1 MDKAHPAGLA
11 RERAWLQAT
20 VAVLSL
26 VPITAGAAGLL
37 LGPGFAGGP
46 AGVPDLASHFAY
58 LSGLL
63 LGLGLGF
70 LALVP
75 GIEHQGLL
83 FRSAAGLV
91 VLGGLARLLAAA
103 ALAGPPSL
111 PHRLAL
117 VMELGVV
124 PAIAAWQARIA
135 RRCAALSVA

>member
-1 MDKAHPAGLA
+1 MDQAYPAGLA

-37 LGPGFAGGP
+37 LGPGLADGP
-46 AGVPDLASHFAY
+46 ADASDLASHFAY

-63 LGLGLGF
+63 LGLGF

-75 GIEHQGLL
+75 GIERQGLL
-83 FRSAAGLV
+83 FRSAAGVV
-91 VLGGLARLLAAA
+91 VLGGLARLSAV

-124 PAIAAWQARIA
+124 PAIAIWQARIA

>member
-1 MDKAHPAGLA
+1 MDQAYPAGLA

-37 LGPGFAGGP
+37 LGPGLVGGP

-75 GIEHQGLL
+75 GIERQGLL
-83 FRSAAGLV
+83 FRSAAGVV
-91 VLGGLARLLAAA
+91 VLGGLARLLAV

-111 PHRLAL
+111 PHRVAL
-117 VMELGVV
+117 VLELGVV
-124 PAIAAWQARIA
+124 PAIAVWQARIA
-135 RRCAALSVA
+135 RRYATLRLA

>member
-1 MDKAHPAGLA
+1 MDKAYPAGLA

-26 VPITAGAAGLL
+26 VPITAGAAGL

-75 GIEHQGLL
+75 GIERQGLL
-83 FRSAAGLV
+83 FRSAAGVV
-91 VLGGLARLLAAA
+91 VLGGLARLSAV

-111 PHRLAL
+111 PHRPAL

>member
-1 MDKAHPAGLA
+1 MDQAYPAGLA
-11 RERAWLQAT
+11 RERAGLQAT
-20 VAVLSL
+20 VAVLGL

-37 LGPGFAGGP
+37 FGPGLAGGP
-46 AGVPDLASHFAY
+46 ADVPDLASHFAY

-75 GIEHQGLL
+75 GIERQGLL
-83 FRSAAGLV
+83 FRSAAAVV
-91 VLGGLARLLAAA
+91 VLGGLARLSAV

-117 VMELGVV
+117 VLELGVV
-124 PAIAAWQARIA
+124 PATAAWQARIA